1 MERTHRRVPLHCQAQ
16 ISALCRVPHISR
28 SEMWGSG
35 AARSLLAAV
44 HSDSTF
50 PRKSRYFWMW
60 ETARPA
66 PREMPFAGRSTR
78 FPTGRPIHPQTHA
91 CTHKAALKQIR
102 IAGIMS
108 SIAETYRRAS
118 EDELVALCAEIDSLT
133 GEARDALRTE
143 INRRGLSDEQVASQ
157 IETLKREQEEQK
169 QIQLEAK
176 RKRPVRWLLILAQ
189 IGCIFAAAAVAVLCL
204 ELINISPE
212 QAEAAGSMFAYAML
226 FTLAVC
232 LTWFRGKIWLT
243 VAIAIS
249 IDAALLVFLRI
260 FAAHP

>member
-189 IGCIFAAAAVAVLCL
+189 IVIVFA
-204 ELINISPE
+204 I
-212 QAEAAGSMFAYAML
+212 G
-226 FTLAVC
+226 TLAALFSDYINLNPSQRGSTGEMMGYGVLLTLAAS
-232 LTWFRGKIWLT
+232 LTWFRGKIWTTVIVCFIVDGALLT
-243 VAIAIS
+243 VA
-249 IDAALLVFLRI
+249 FI
-260 FAAHP
+260 FSR